1 MPAPFIIAIDG
12 YSSCGK
18 STLARAVACEL
29 GYTYIDSGAMYRAV
43 AFYFLQ
49 KNIDLQDSK
58 AISKALD
65 EIKIELETSREG
77 VRVSLNGRDISE
89 AIRQMPV
96 SNLVSRVSALPE
108 VRHKLVKLQR
118 EMGRTGNIV
127 MDGRD
132 IGTVVFPHA
141 SLKVFMTADPRVR
154 ARRRYDELQARGLGV
169 SMEEVYRNL
178 LHRDREDTSRSESP
192 LVKAADALVLDNS
205 YMTRREQLDW
215 IMEKV
220 KAKLR

>member
-29 GYTYIDSGAMYRAV
+29 GYTYVDSGAMYRAV

-49 KNIDLQDSK
+49 KNIDLEDSK
-58 AISKALD
+58 AISRALD
-65 EIKIELETSREG
+65 EIKIDLKTGRED
-77 VRVSLNGRDISE
+77 VRVFLNGQDISE

-108 VRHKLVKLQR
+108 VRHKMVNLQR

-141 SLKVFMTADPRVR
+141 SLKVFMTADPRIR
-154 ARRRYDELQARGLGV
+154 ARRRYDELQARGLRV
-169 SMEEVYRNL
+169 SIEEVYRNL
-178 LHRDREDTSRSESP
+178 LHRDREDTTRIESP

-205 YMTRREQLDW
+205 HMTRREQLDW

-220 KAKLR
+220 KAKLQ

>member
-49 KNIDLQDSK
+49 KNIDLEDSK
-58 AISKALD
+58 AISRALD
-65 EIKIELETSREG
+65 EIKIDLKTGRED
-77 VRVSLNGRDISE
+77 VRVFLNGQDISE

-108 VRHKLVKLQR
+108 VRHKMVNLQR

-141 SLKVFMTADPRVR
+141 SLKVFMTADPRIR
-154 ARRRYDELQARGLGV
+154 ARRRYDELQARGLRV
-169 SMEEVYRNL
+169 SIEEVYRNL
-178 LHRDREDTSRSESP
+178 LHRDREDTTRIESP

-205 YMTRREQLDW
+205 HMTRREQLDW

-220 KAKLR
+220 KAKLQ